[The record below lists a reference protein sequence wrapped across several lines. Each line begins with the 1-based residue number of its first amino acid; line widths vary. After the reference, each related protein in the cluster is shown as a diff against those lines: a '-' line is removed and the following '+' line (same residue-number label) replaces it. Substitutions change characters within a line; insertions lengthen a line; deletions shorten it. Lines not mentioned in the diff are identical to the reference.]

1 MKDAGHLLSLER
13 PDDVT
18 SYIEAFLKEHTRLQ
32 RNEAGLL
39 IIVPID

>member
-18 SYIEAFLKEHTRLQ
+18 SYIEAFLKEHYPASD
-32 RNEAGLL
+32 E
-39 IIVPID
+39 